1 MKNYGIGAIAL
12 MVGLGG
18 LVQKNPDPSKMV
30 NTPMVKYKTAKVK
43 AQYLKFRV
51 GMKNFPT
58 KKMLFTLLVHQ
69 VH

>member
-12 MVGLGG
+12 MVGLGACA
-18 LVQKNPDPSKMV
+18 KNPDPSKMV

-58 KKMLFTLLVHQ
+58 RII
-69 VH
+69 

>member
-1 MKNYGIGAIAL
+1 
-12 MVGLGG
+12 MVGLGACA
-18 LVQKNPDPSKMV
+18 KNPDPSKMV

-43 AQYLKFRV
+43 SQYLKFRV

-69 VH
+69 VHQTYNYLLTLQH